1 MEWMQDD
8 WNPNEKKIRN
18 FALSL
23 VGGALLAAAILFLR
37 GRPQWR
43 WVAVGGFLCGGAAY
57 FWRAAGI
64 WLYRLLNGFARALT
78 ALLTGAILA
87 VAYYAFVSPFAAL
100 LRCWR
105 KDKLNLRPGRAESFW
120 VALPEAGEKDKIKCE
135 RLY

>member
-23 VGGALLAAAILFLR
+23 VGGALLASAILFLR

-43 WVAVGGFLCGGAAY
+43 WVAAGGCLCGAAAY
-57 FWRAAGI
+57 FWRTAGI
-64 WLYRLLNGFARALT
+64 WLYRAVNGLARGIA

-87 VAYYAFVSPFAAL
+87 VAYYAFVSPFALL

-105 KDKLNLRPGRAESFW
+105 KDRLNLKPGRVESFW
-120 VALPEAGEKDKIKCE
+120 VVIPKPGEKDKINYE